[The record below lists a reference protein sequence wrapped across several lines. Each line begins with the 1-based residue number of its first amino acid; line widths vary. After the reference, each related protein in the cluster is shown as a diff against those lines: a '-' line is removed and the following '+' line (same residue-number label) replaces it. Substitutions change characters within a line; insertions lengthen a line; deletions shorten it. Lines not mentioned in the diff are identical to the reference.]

1 MVQWAVYKQ
10 VFDYDYVVSNAK
22 SISYDDPIDRGMDME
37 RIKESLALDDNDIR
51 VSYQDNVYK

>member
-1 MVQWAVYKQ
+1 M
-10 VFDYDYVVSNAK
+10 FDYDYVVANAK